1 MNRVVEPEL
10 LDELPPHDPRA
21 ARSRRDLRR
30 LNRVMGH
37 PRIMAQALAAALNGH
52 PTSRIVELG
61 AGDGDFLLR
70 VARRLAAP
78 RQTVAATL
86 VDRLDVLDPEAR
98 GRFDR
103 LGWRVDSEIADAID
117 WLRRSAGTTADVMF
131 SNLLLHH
138 FQPEPLAE
146 LLRLASCSTRAFIAL
161 EPARARLVLG
171 YARFLWLL
179 GCGPVTRHD
188 ACVSIRAGFAAHELS
203 SLWPNRED
211 WELTERRAGLFS
223 HLFIARRKG

>member
-1 MNRVVEPEL
+1 MLQVDKVLYSAGRAGNTADLPARVA
-10 LDELPPHDPRA
+10 D
-21 ARSRRDLRR
+21 AR
-30 LNRVMGH
+30 
-37 PRIMAQALAAALNGH
+37 
-52 PTSRIVELG
+52 
-61 AGDGDFLLR
+61 AGDI
-70 VARRLAAP
+70 
-78 RQTVAATL
+78 
-86 VDRLDVLDPEAR
+86 LDV
-98 GRFDR
+98 
-103 LGWRVDSEIADAID
+103 
-117 WLRRSAGTTADVMF
+117 TADVMF

-161 EPARARLVLG
+161 EPARARRLLF